1 MARHSWFGHVRCSV
15 VLAAMLLTIA
25 PSPGC
30 TDERRFTSSGR
41 PLSDELQL
49 LKEEE
54 SVNIEPRD
62 GKPIPPLSSE
72 PYVMTEEDIRESG
85 ATDLPALLRRILG
98 LDVSQGAE
106 PDITDSR
113 IRVESQ
119 LVANRLLF
127 VLDGRSININ
137 TSDPLPWENI
147 PVALS
152 DVTRIEVWN
161 KSASVSHEFSS
172 YDAVIK
178 IRTKTSER

>member
-1 MARHSWFGHVRCSV
+1 MAQHSWFRYVQRSA
-15 VLAAMLLTIA
+15 VLAAVLLTIA

-30 TDERRFTSSGR
+30 TNERLVTSSGR

-98 LDVSQGAE
+98 LDVSQRAE
-106 PDITDSR
+106 PEITGSR
-113 IRVESQ
+113 IRAESQ
-119 LVANRLLF
+119 LVANRLLL
-127 VLDGRSININ
+127 VVDGRPIHID
-137 TSDPLPWENI
+137 TSDPPPWGNI

-152 DVTRIEVWN
+152 DIKRIEVWN
-161 KSASVSHEFSS
+161 RSTSVGHGFSG
-172 YDAVIK
+172 YDAVIN